1 VLALGTGD
9 GVESPHTNNLLD
21 GVAGAI
27 VGVRVCAQYT
37 AEVRLEPQV
46 VGCDPFVAALVYAVA
61 LHGARNVHLH
71 AHVQAREGIVATDPS
86 ALPHIPRLRL
96 IPVESGDDLVL
107 LVVRGV
113 GEGVDVGGQ
122 ACRRRCVYA
131 RDMVVHANL
140 LRGRLDGL
148 LYEVDEVWRA
158 EFAERLEGL

>member
-1 VLALGTGD
+1 
-9 GVESPHTNNLLD
+9 
-21 GVAGAI
+21 
-27 VGVRVCAQYT
+27 
-37 AEVRLEPQV
+37 
-46 VGCDPFVAALVYAVA
+46 
-61 LHGARNVHLH
+61 
-71 AHVQAREGIVATDPS
+71 
-86 ALPHIPRLRL
+86 
-96 IPVESGDDLVL
+96 VL